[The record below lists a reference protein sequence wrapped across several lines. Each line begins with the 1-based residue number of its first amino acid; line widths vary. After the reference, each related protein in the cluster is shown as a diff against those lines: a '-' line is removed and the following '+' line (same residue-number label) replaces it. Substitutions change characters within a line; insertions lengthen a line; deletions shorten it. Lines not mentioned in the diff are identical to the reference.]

1 VLNNKVALWAGN
13 STPHPDAASRVVS
26 SCVEYD
32 AGECTTHSGPYAV
45 VRLEIDAI
53 QNAANRSLLGG
64 GGSTIRYEI
73 DDIGGIGAPREMESL
88 NVDVFSCLL
97 IGSRG

>member
-1 VLNNKVALWAGN
+1 M
-13 STPHPDAASRVVS
+13 S

-32 AGECTTHSGPYAV
+32 AGECTTHSGPCAV

-64 GGSTIRYEI
+64 GGSMIRYEI
-73 DDIGGIGAPREMESL
+73 DIGAPREMESL